1 MPLHFEHRWLRTF
14 LVFLLL
20 SIFGLQIWYLFVD
33 QPARFSALSAANV
46 FTIQKIDQFEQEV
59 QKFKQDNDNRFDEDE
74 KKRRANMNSWVA
86 QATKSR
92 DIVEQIQKDLE
103 QFRSEL
109 RFNVATT
116 EDYGWL
122 TKLTVDKIE
131 SQVSDILHE
140 VQATRAASQIA
151 VEQTAATHQKLNQK
165 IVSQPEAEQLRKQA
179 AALQRQNKELRQ
191 KKAKPI
197 FKLFLNQQNPKN

>member
-33 QPARFSALSAANV
+33 QPARFSVLSAANV
-46 FTIQKIDQFEQEV
+46 FTIQKIVEFEKEV
-59 QKFKQDNDNRFDEDE
+59 QRFKEDNDARFNEDE
-74 KKRRANMNSWVA
+74 IKRRANMQSWVA
-86 QATKSR
+86 QATR
-92 DIVEQIQKDLE
+92 ATETVQQIQKDLE

-109 RFNVATT
+109 RFNIATS

-122 TKLTVDKIE
+122 TKLTADNIE
-131 SQVSDILHE
+131 KQVNDILHE
-140 VQATRAASQIA
+140 VQATRTASQIA
-151 VEQTAATHQKLNQK
+151 VEQTKSTHATLNQK
-165 IVSQPEAEQLRKQA
+165 IVTQPEAEQLRKQA
-179 AALQRQNKELRQ
+179 AALQKQNKELRK

-197 FKLFLNQQNPKN
+197 FKLFLSQKNTKK